1 MSGRYLV
8 VGLVT
13 EGASDE
19 LLLAPLILRQLQQ
32 LSLRG
37 PEGFTVGDIVLSP
50 IRTVHSGDRVEGE
63 VRTLLAC
70 CDVVVAHQ
78 DHRESGK
85 VEALG
90 ARLGADRRRLVGI
103 VPRWETEVWA
113 LCDPR
118 AFEQIPGCDL
128 SRLPKRPHET
138 ETIADPKA
146 ALRAVLRSRSATTVL
161 DQLGR
166 DIRLERLALIPAY
179 QSWLDGLTNVLKELH
194 FL

>member
-1 MSGRYLV
+1 VSGRYLV

-19 LLLAPLILRQLQQ
+19 LLLAPLISRQLQQ

-37 PEGFTVGDIVLSP
+37 PEWFNVGDVVLSP
-50 IRTVHSGDRVEGE
+50 IRTVHLADRVEDE
-63 VRTLLAC
+63 VRALLTC
-70 CDVVVAHQ
+70 CDVVIAHQ

-85 VEALG
+85 VESLA

-103 VPRWETEVWA
+103 VPRRETEAWA
-113 LCDPR
+113 LCDPQ
-118 AFEQIPGCDL
+118 AFERIPGCDL

-138 ETIADPKA
+138 EALADPKA
-146 ALRAVLRSRSATTVL
+146 ALKAVLRSRSATTVL
-161 DQLGR
+161 DQLGH